1 MKRFF
6 DDGRNEGNMVGTG
19 YDQNTILQAVHTKW
33 AGNTVHFVNE
43 TDSTNNWVRTL
54 AAEGAPHGTLAV
66 TESQTAGKGRLGRN
80 WKTEEGSAVT
90 MTLLL
95 RPDFAPEYAPMLT
108 LVMGLS
114 VGQAVEQMGIAA
126 SIKWPNDVVVSRKK
140 ICGILTEM
148 ALEGSAV
155 RYVAIGVGI
164 NVNTEAF
171 GEEIQDKA
179 TSLYLETGRTY
190 DRNRIIGLVMER
202 FEKNYE
208 KFVQT
213 CSMKP
218 LLEAYNALLVNREQ
232 PVRVLDARAPF
243 EGTAHGI
250 NEKGELLVEKENGEM
265 VCVLAGEVSVRGLY
279 SYV

>member
-114 VGQAVEQMGIAA
+114 VGQAVEQI
-126 SIKWPNDVVVSRKK
+126 
-140 ICGILTEM
+140 T
-148 ALEGSAV
+148 
-155 RYVAIGVGI
+155 VAGNFYELLKNI
-164 NVNTEAF
+164 TEAANDLYF
-171 GEEIQDKA
+171 
-179 TSLYLETGRTY
+179 TSG
-190 DRNRIIGLVMER
+190 G
-202 FEKNYE
+202 KGAP
-208 KFVQT
+208 
-213 CSMKP
+213 S
-218 LLEAYNALLVNREQ
+218 
-232 PVRVLDARAPF
+232 VRVR
-243 EGTAHGI
+243 
-250 NEKGELLVEKENGEM
+250 EM
-265 VCVLAGEVSVRGLY
+265 DIAGK
-279 SYV
+279 

>member
-108 LVMGLS
+108 LVMGA
-114 VGQAVEQMGIAA
+114 VGG
-126 SIKWPNDVVVSRKK
+126 
-140 ICGILTEM
+140 
-148 ALEGSAV
+148 
-155 RYVAIGVGI
+155 
-164 NVNTEAF
+164 
-171 GEEIQDKA
+171 
-179 TSLYLETGRTY
+179 TGGGTDG
-190 DRNRIIGLVMER
+190 DRR
-202 FEKNYE
+202 F
-208 KFVQT
+208 
-213 CSMKP
+213 
-218 LLEAYNALLVNREQ
+218 
-232 PVRVLDARAPF
+232 
-243 EGTAHGI
+243 H
-250 NEKGELLVEKENGEM
+250 
-265 VCVLAGEVSVRGLY
+265 
-279 SYV
+279 